1 MLDLENISTKE
12 DIIKEFFTW
21 LFDDSRIKNHSIT
34 LQKETDLTLVKDYND
49 PNIYFPNQI
58 YDFFQTQAMRRLG
71 RVGQLFFTVNIF
83 PNTYHN
89 RLENSKVVYII

>member
-12 DIIKEFFTW
+12 DIIKEFFSW
-21 LFDDSRIKNHSIT
+21 LFDDSRIKNHYIA

-58 YDFFQTQAMRRLG
+58 YDFFQTQAKKKTL
-71 RVGQLFFTVNIF
+71 L
-83 PNTYHN
+83 
-89 RLENSKVVYII
+89 